1 MMKIKVLLIACFV
14 SCSLITQGQDNVSVK
29 AQKIAADLASEGWKT
44 HAGDPSLY
52 EQVYEAC
59 AFDAWNESDDPM
71 NTTYV
76 GVGPDEEVCALQM
89 LNTYAKRDIQ
99 DWYPEFENTVRN
111 HHPGLQSIQI
121 VGKLIYPEAEYQIYS
136 YKYDDNDI
144 FGVEMDVKTLKM
156 EGESSQMA
164 FRQTI
169 LSFIHPIA
177 KFYRNVNG
185 RREEMII
192 ATFTDEFLTNRR
204 VPVPVFDG
212 YKIIESDEQPDDDL
226 NLVAEVKNE
235 TNLHYKVARRE
246 TTGIARMTGKDPE
259 YTSVVYYSG
268 ALNESRVS
276 IIANAAFLLEE

>member
-14 SCSLITQGQDNVSVK
+14 SCSLIARGQDDVSVK

-111 HHPGLQSIQI
+111 YHPGLQSIQI
-121 VGKLIYPEAEYQIYS
+121 AGKLIYPEAEYQIYS

-144 FGVEMDVKTLKM
+144 FGVEMDMKTLK
-156 EGESSQMA
+156 EEYKSSQMA
-164 FRQTI
+164 FRQS
-169 LSFIHPIA
+169 LQSFIHPIA
-177 KFYRNVNG
+177 KLYRNVNG
-185 RREEMII
+185 HREEMII
-192 ATFTDEFLTNRR
+192 ATFTDEFLNNRR

-212 YKIIESDEQPDDDL
+212 YKMVEQDKQPTDKTQSLFAD
-226 NLVAEVKNE
+226 VEEE
-235 TNLHYKVARRE
+235 TNLHYNVKR
-246 TTGIARMTGKDPE
+246 I
-259 YTSVVYYSG
+259 
-268 ALNESRVS
+268 ESRVTS
-276 IIANAAFLLEE
+276 VAGDDPFYASLVRYVGTLKESRVVILAEAAFSLEE

>member
-1 MMKIKVLLIACFV
+1 
-14 SCSLITQGQDNVSVK
+14 
-29 AQKIAADLASEGWKT
+29 
-44 HAGDPSLY
+44 
-52 EQVYEAC
+52 
-59 AFDAWNESDDPM
+59 
-71 NTTYV
+71 
-76 GVGPDEEVCALQM
+76 
-89 LNTYAKRDIQ
+89 
-99 DWYPEFENTVRN
+99 
-111 HHPGLQSIQI
+111 
-121 VGKLIYPEAEYQIYS
+121 
-136 YKYDDNDI
+136 
-144 FGVEMDVKTLKM
+144 
-156 EGESSQMA
+156 MA